1 MNISIYYC
9 ELILSLIIR
18 YIKFDTFTP
27 AAERGLPVTRV
38 ISRMALQE
46 ILARAVGDDVI
57 MNGSNVVDLVDH
69 ETKVIKESF
78 YWRFA
83 SHC

>member
-1 MNISIYYC
+1 
-9 ELILSLIIR
+9 LVIR

-46 ILARAVGDDVI
+46 ILALAVGDDVI
-57 MNGSNVVDLVDH
+57 MNGSNVIDFVDH

-78 YWRFA
+78 Y
-83 SHC
+83 